1 MERKNFLSE
10 TEQNINRRSFL
21 KLSGLLS
28 AGLVSFGILPTAA
41 EAVRFNKKM
50 YKVTETRVA
59 MNTFVSMT
67 LLHPSRDKSEEA
79 MGLAFEEI
87 DRLTQIMSRFDNR
100 TAVAQLNNEGFLKD
114 VPPEVSEVISRALYH
129 YRLSNA
135 TFDITIKPVMDLYKN
150 TIARGGDRWPDDAEI
165 TDALKLVGADKIEFH
180 TNKIRLKKSGMG
192 ITLDGIAKGYIVD
205 KASKILAG
213 HRINNHLINAGGDI
227 RAIGK
232 RSDKKPWVVAI
243 QDPRKKRH
251 YPDTIYLTDGA
262 IATSGNYE
270 IYFDREKIFHHIVD
284 PKTGFSPEL
293 NNSVSVTAK
302 TAMDAD
308 ALSTAVFVMNPVL
321 GTRFINSLPMCE
333 SFVIEKGNK
342 RFKSAGWKSMTA

>member
-1 MERKNFLSE
+1 
-10 TEQNINRRSFL
+10 
-21 KLSGLLS
+21 
-28 AGLVSFGILPTAA
+28 
-41 EAVRFNKKM
+41 
-50 YKVTETRVA
+50 
-59 MNTFVSMT
+59 
-67 LLHPSRDKSEEA
+67 
-79 MGLAFEEI
+79 
-87 DRLTQIMSRFDNR
+87 
-100 TAVAQLNNEGFLKD
+100 
-114 VPPEVSEVISRALYH
+114 
-129 YRLSNA
+129 
-135 TFDITIKPVMDLYKN
+135 
-150 TIARGGDRWPDDAEI
+150 
-165 TDALKLVGADKIEFH
+165 
-180 TNKIRLKKSGMG
+180 MG

-243 QDPRKKRH
+243 QDPQKKGH

-342 RFKSAGWKSMTA
+342 RFKSAGWKSMTV

>member
-180 TNKIRLKKSGMG
+180 TNKIRLKKTGMG
-192 ITLDGIAKGYIVD
+192 IFPRLLPQRAYV
-205 KASKILAG
+205 AL
-213 HRINNHLINAGGDI
+213 LI
-227 RAIGK
+227 
-232 RSDKKPWVVAI
+232 
-243 QDPRKKRH
+243 
-251 YPDTIYLTDGA
+251 
-262 IATSGNYE
+262 
-270 IYFDREKIFHHIVD
+270 
-284 PKTGFSPEL
+284 KTGTWWRRANTPTPLTWSICSWVTIMASICPGFWPNTPRRLSICLQLSPA
-293 NNSVSVTAK
+293 S
-302 TAMDAD
+302 
-308 ALSTAVFVMNPVL
+308 
-321 GTRFINSLPMCE
+321 INSL
-333 SFVIEKGNK
+333 
-342 RFKSAGWKSMTA
+342 A